1 MFCFQFGQQERA
13 LRRRA
18 TQTLFSLS
26 LSVISLNASAQEGSA
41 PSGPPVNSEPSAET
55 ARTAQGTLPGEEPN
69 PPSPRR
75 GDLAELNRIVE
86 LYMAGGYERCSAELR
101 ALLDKNAHQSF
112 QDPNVIE
119 RGRLYFAS
127 CSLLEGN
134 HEEARAA
141 LRAAL
146 QQNPLMRSPDS
157 LTFPPPVVS
166 LFLEVRDE
174 VQQLIAD
181 REKEQVLQLRRDNER
196 ARREAERRE
205 SRERQLEQL
214 ATQEVVIAKNSRLVA
229 SIPFGVGQFQNGSNS
244 LGTVVLVSEG
254 LLLATAFTSAM
265 ILESLTTKQKNKPE
279 KIVPESH
286 NRQQDAAYATMTWS
300 SWALLGTCVLGILEA
315 QLNFRPERRLELRHR
330 PLPADLQS
338 DGGTGAVGFELR
350 PTFSF
355 EPQGGR
361 IGVAGAF

>member
-1 MFCFQFGQQERA
+1 MG
-13 LRRRA
+13 
-18 TQTLFSLS
+18 LS
-26 LSVISLNASAQEGSA
+26 LISLNASAQEGR
-41 PSGPPVNSEPSAET
+41 PSGGSKATPKPATEQTAPVQ
-55 ARTAQGTLPGEEPN
+55 QGLSSTT
-69 PPSPRR
+69 PRL

-101 ALLDKNAHQSF
+101 ALLDESAPQSF
-112 QDPNVIE
+112 QDPEVIE

-127 CSLLEGN
+127 CRLLEGN
-134 HEEARAA
+134 HEEARTA

-146 QQNPLMRSPDS
+146 QENPLMRSPDS

-205 SRERQLEQL
+205 YRERQLEQL

-229 SIPFGVGQFQNGSNS
+229 SIPFGVGQFQNGSDT

-265 ILESLTTKQKNKPE
+265 ILEGLTSDAKREPGEINTDRYN
-279 KIVPESH
+279 
-286 NRQQDAAYATMTWS
+286 QQTDAAYDTMTWS
-300 SWALLGTCVLGILEA
+300 SWALLGTCALGILEA
-315 QLNFRPERRLELRHR
+315 HLNFQPERRLELRHR

-338 DGGTGAVGFELR
+338 ESGTSAAGLELR
-350 PTFSF
+350 PTFSV
-355 EPQGGR
+355 EPKGGR
-361 IGVAGAF
+361 IGVVGTF